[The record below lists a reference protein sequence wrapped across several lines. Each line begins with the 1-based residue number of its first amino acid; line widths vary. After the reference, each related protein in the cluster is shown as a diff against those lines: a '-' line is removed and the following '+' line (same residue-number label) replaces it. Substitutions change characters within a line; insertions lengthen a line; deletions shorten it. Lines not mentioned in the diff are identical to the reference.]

1 MNILKNS
8 LWTASTLALLVAV
21 SGVAAPA
28 QVPIRTQSGSPLA
41 GPQPPAGRPPMSP
54 APPISTVYF
63 SRNMT
68 PETLLALYKVMGRDL
83 PGKVAV
89 KLHSGEPGG
98 NNYLKPEL
106 IKPLVQQV
114 KGTVVECNT
123 AYGLGR
129 AETKAH
135 EQVMKDHGFASIA
148 PIDIMDAEGSI
159 NLPVPRGAHLKYDM
173 VGSHFSNYD
182 SFLVLSHFKG
192 HRMGGFGG
200 ALKNISIGIASSSGK
215 MWIHTAGSTDQVS
228 NFHMAFSTNQNAFV
242 ESMAE
247 AASAV
252 TAKLGKNIVFISV
265 MNNLSIDCDCSPNPA
280 KPEMDDIGI
289 LASTDP
295 VALDRACVDMIH
307 KADAVKS
314 AALRAR
320 MEAQHGTVI
329 LEHAEA
335 IGMGTQRY
343 NLVTID

>member
-1 MNILKNS
+1 MNIRTKGLR
-8 LWTASTLALLVAV
+8 TAATLALLGAL
-21 SGVAAPA
+21 SSLAAPA
-28 QVPIRTQSGSPLA
+28 QVPGKAPGGA
-41 GPQPPAGRPPMSP
+41 PPAPAARPPRPP
-54 APPISTVYF
+54 APAPSVVYF
-63 SRNMT
+63 SGKIT
-68 PETLLALYKVMGRDL
+68 PDTLVALYKAMGRDL

-98 NNYLKPEL
+98 NNYVKPEL
-106 IKPLVQQV
+106 IKRLVQQL

-123 AYGLGR
+123 AYPLGR

-135 EQVMKDHGFASIA
+135 EQVMKDHGFAAIA
-148 PIDIMDAEGSI
+148 PVDIMDAEGSI
-159 NLPVPRGAHLKYDM
+159 NLPVPKGAHLAFDM

-192 HRMGGFGG
+192 HQMGGFGG
-200 ALKNISIGIASSSGK
+200 ALKNTSIGIASASGK
-215 MWIHTAGSTDQVS
+215 MWIHTAGATDKLS

-242 ESMAE
+242 EAMAE

-252 TAKLGKNIVFISV
+252 TARLGRNIVFINV

-295 VALDRACVDMIH
+295 VALDKACVDLIH
-307 KADAVKS
+307 KGDAVKS
-314 AALRAR
+314 ATLRAR
-320 MEAQHGTVI
+320 MAERHGTVI

-343 NLVTID
+343 SLVTID